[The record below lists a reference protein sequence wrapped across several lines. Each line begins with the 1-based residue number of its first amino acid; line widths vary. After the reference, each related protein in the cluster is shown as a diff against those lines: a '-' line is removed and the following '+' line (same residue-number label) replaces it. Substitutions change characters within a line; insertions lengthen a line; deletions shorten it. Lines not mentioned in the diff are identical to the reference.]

1 MRGDYSMGMESVYR
15 LSVVL
20 GMNDGLTS
28 NLSSVTSSVTDSAKK
43 LNDAFGTVQ
52 KAGAALTGVGAGIIG
67 AGLATVK
74 STFDTQDALG
84 ELSSLGVTDLKA
96 VESAA
101 KSFSD
106 TWAGTTKSDFIT
118 AAYDIKSGIASLT
131 DEGVAQFTEL
141 AALTG
146 KATKSTTEE
155 MGSLFA
161 TGYGIYKSSYE
172 DMSDLEFG
180 EMFSAGISTAVKNY
194 KTAGSEMASSISA
207 LGASNEEGWLYE
219 EGADIE
225 DLEDLRTRAEDAWS
239 ELAERTTEEK
249 LINVSKKVSGVLGV
263 RVDAQHPR
271 GQGTTD
277 IIITST
283 SGEATQE
290 LLKKVENATAY
301 LKGNYDD
308 FLYKSSTIVN
318 VDIKLTLYIA
328 KDASTD
334 GVQQTAEKTI
344 EKFMQLSSREELN
357 CLYMDDIRYAL
368 KSDIETYKRAEIS
381 SPDGDI
387 ELDKGKVIMLGGI
400 EVIVK
405 NVGGA

>member
-1 MRGDYSMGMESVYR
+1 MIDEEILDKVCPIPDEDETMEEIKGKLGEEGFIINNFNKGGIFYIIIRIFVLIYIDIKRLARSIINNLFIKHAEGDWLEIKVADVGKKRKEAIKTRGYVTLYRDDYQNALQITKGHMFKTLPDVNGKELKFY
-15 LSVVL
+15 VL
-20 GMNDGLTS
+20 DT
-28 NLSSVTSSVTDSAKK
+28 
-43 LNDAFGTVQ
+43 TV
-52 KAGAALTGVGAGIIG
+52 IG
-67 AGLATVK
+67 AG
-74 STFDTQDALG
+74 
-84 ELSSLGVTDLKA
+84 E
-96 VESAA
+96 
-101 KSFSD
+101 
-106 TWAGTTKSDFIT
+106 
-118 AAYDIKSGIASLT
+118 KSGKVLVEAESPGT
-131 DEGVAQFTEL
+131 GYNVS
-141 AALTG
+141 TG
-146 KATKSTTEE
+146 KITVS
-155 MGSLFA
+155 MIHLDGVVS
-161 TGYGIYKSSYE
+161 
-172 DMSDLEFG
+172 
-180 EMFSAGISTAVKNY
+180 V
-194 KTAGSEMASSISA
+194 
-207 LGASNEEGWLYE
+207 SNEEGWLYE

-318 VDIKLTLYIA
+318 VDIKQTLYIA

>member
-1 MRGDYSMGMESVYR
+1 MIDEEILDKVCPIPDEDETMEEIKGKLGEEGFIINNFNKGGIFYIIIRIFILIYIDIKRLARSIINNLFIKHAEGDWLEIKVADVGKKRKEAIKTRGYVTLYRDDYQNALQITKGHMFKTLPDVNGKELKFY
-15 LSVVL
+15 VL
-20 GMNDGLTS
+20 DT
-28 NLSSVTSSVTDSAKK
+28 
-43 LNDAFGTVQ
+43 TV
-52 KAGAALTGVGAGIIG
+52 IG
-67 AGLATVK
+67 AG
-74 STFDTQDALG
+74 
-84 ELSSLGVTDLKA
+84 E
-96 VESAA
+96 
-101 KSFSD
+101 
-106 TWAGTTKSDFIT
+106 
-118 AAYDIKSGIASLT
+118 KSGKVLVEAESPGT
-131 DEGVAQFTEL
+131 GYNVS
-141 AALTG
+141 TG
-146 KATKSTTEE
+146 KITVS
-155 MGSLFA
+155 MIHLDGVVS
-161 TGYGIYKSSYE
+161 
-172 DMSDLEFG
+172 
-180 EMFSAGISTAVKNY
+180 V
-194 KTAGSEMASSISA
+194 
-207 LGASNEEGWLYE
+207 SNEEGWLYE

-239 ELAERTTEEK
+239 ELAERTTDEK
-249 LINVSKKVSGVLGV
+249 LINVSKKVSGVLDV

>member
-1 MRGDYSMGMESVYR
+1 MIDEEILDKVCPIPDEDETMEEIKGKLGEEGFIINNFNKGGIFYIIIRIFVLIYIDIKRLARSIINNLFIKHAEGDWLEIKVADVGKKRKEAIKTRGYVTLYRDDYQNALQITKGHMFKTLPDVNGKELKFY
-15 LSVVL
+15 VL
-20 GMNDGLTS
+20 DT
-28 NLSSVTSSVTDSAKK
+28 
-43 LNDAFGTVQ
+43 TV
-52 KAGAALTGVGAGIIG
+52 IG
-67 AGLATVK
+67 AG
-74 STFDTQDALG
+74 
-84 ELSSLGVTDLKA
+84 E
-96 VESAA
+96 
-101 KSFSD
+101 
-106 TWAGTTKSDFIT
+106 
-118 AAYDIKSGIASLT
+118 KSGKVLVEAESPGT
-131 DEGVAQFTEL
+131 GYNVS
-141 AALTG
+141 TG
-146 KATKSTTEE
+146 KITVS
-155 MGSLFA
+155 MIHLDGVVS
-161 TGYGIYKSSYE
+161 
-172 DMSDLEFG
+172 
-180 EMFSAGISTAVKNY
+180 V
-194 KTAGSEMASSISA
+194 
-207 LGASNEEGWLYE
+207 SNEEGWLYE

-225 DLEDLRTRAEDAWS
+225 GLEDLRTRAEDAWS

>member
-1 MRGDYSMGMESVYR
+1 MIDEEILDKVCPIPDEDETMEEIKGKLGEEGFIINNFNKGGIFYIIIRIFVLIYIDIKRLARSIINNLFIKHAEGDWLEIKVADVGKKRKEAIKTRGYVTLYRDDYQNALQITKGHMFKTLPDVNGKELKFY
-15 LSVVL
+15 VL
-20 GMNDGLTS
+20 DT
-28 NLSSVTSSVTDSAKK
+28 
-43 LNDAFGTVQ
+43 TV
-52 KAGAALTGVGAGIIG
+52 IG
-67 AGLATVK
+67 AG
-74 STFDTQDALG
+74 
-84 ELSSLGVTDLKA
+84 E
-96 VESAA
+96 
-101 KSFSD
+101 
-106 TWAGTTKSDFIT
+106 
-118 AAYDIKSGIASLT
+118 KSGKVLVEAESPGT
-131 DEGVAQFTEL
+131 GYNVS
-141 AALTG
+141 TG
-146 KATKSTTEE
+146 KITVS
-155 MGSLFA
+155 MILLDGVVS
-161 TGYGIYKSSYE
+161 
-172 DMSDLEFG
+172 
-180 EMFSAGISTAVKNY
+180 V
-194 KTAGSEMASSISA
+194 
-207 LGASNEEGWLYE
+207 SNEEGWLYE

-239 ELAERTTEEK
+239 ELAERTTGEK
-249 LINVSKKVSGVLGV
+249 LINVSKKVSGVLDV

-328 KDASTD
+328 KDSSTD

>member
-1 MRGDYSMGMESVYR
+1 MTIRDGQSLQRASHRRDLEKASGHCIGTPRVIWKLVHGRTSCTRKMMEI
-15 LSVVL
+15 
-20 GMNDGLTS
+20 M
-28 NLSSVTSSVTDSAKK
+28 TSSKCC
-43 LNDAFGTVQ
+43 
-52 KAGAALTGVGAGIIG
+52 
-67 AGLATVK
+67 
-74 STFDTQDALG
+74 
-84 ELSSLGVTDLKA
+84 
-96 VESAA
+96 
-101 KSFSD
+101 
-106 TWAGTTKSDFIT
+106 
-118 AAYDIKSGIASLT
+118 AY
-131 DEGVAQFTEL
+131 
-141 AALTG
+141 
-146 KATKSTTEE
+146 
-155 MGSLFA
+155 
-161 TGYGIYKSSYE
+161 
-172 DMSDLEFG
+172 
-180 EMFSAGISTAVKNY
+180 
-194 KTAGSEMASSISA
+194 
-207 LGASNEEGWLYE
+207 
-219 EGADIE
+219 
-225 DLEDLRTRAEDAWS
+225 
-239 ELAERTTEEK
+239 
-249 LINVSKKVSGVLGV
+249 VSKKVSGVLGV

>member
-1 MRGDYSMGMESVYR
+1 MIDEEILDKVCPIPDEDETMEEIKGKLGEEGFIINNFNKGGIFYIIIRIFVLIYIDIKRLARSIINNLFIKHAEGDWLEIKVADVGKKRKEAIKTRGYVTLYRDDYQNALQITKGHMFKTLPDVNGKELKFY
-15 LSVVL
+15 VL
-20 GMNDGLTS
+20 DT
-28 NLSSVTSSVTDSAKK
+28 
-43 LNDAFGTVQ
+43 TV
-52 KAGAALTGVGAGIIG
+52 IG
-67 AGLATVK
+67 AG
-74 STFDTQDALG
+74 
-84 ELSSLGVTDLKA
+84 E
-96 VESAA
+96 
-101 KSFSD
+101 
-106 TWAGTTKSDFIT
+106 
-118 AAYDIKSGIASLT
+118 KSGKVLVEAESPGT
-131 DEGVAQFTEL
+131 GYNVS
-141 AALTG
+141 TG
-146 KATKSTTEE
+146 KITVS
-155 MGSLFA
+155 MIHLDGVVS
-161 TGYGIYKSSYE
+161 
-172 DMSDLEFG
+172 
-180 EMFSAGISTAVKNY
+180 V
-194 KTAGSEMASSISA
+194 
-207 LGASNEEGWLYE
+207 SNEEGWLYE

-249 LINVSKKVSGVLGV
+249 LINVSKKVSGVLDV

-387 ELDKGKVIMLGGI
+387 ELDKEKVIMLGGI

>member
-1 MRGDYSMGMESVYR
+1 MIDEEILDKVCPIPDEDETMEEIK
-15 LSVVL
+15 
-20 GMNDGLTS
+20 G
-28 NLSSVTSSVTDSAKK
+28 K
-43 LNDAFGTVQ
+43 
-52 KAGAALTGVGAGIIG
+52 
-67 AGLATVK
+67 
-74 STFDTQDALG
+74 LG
-84 ELSSLGVTDLKA
+84 EEG
-96 VESAA
+96 
-101 KSFSD
+101 
-106 TWAGTTKSDFIT
+106 FIINNFNKGGIF
-118 AAYDIKSGIASLT
+118 YIIIRIFVLIYIDIKRLARSIINNLFIKHAEGDWLEIKVADVGKKRKEAIKTRGYVTLYRDDYQNALQITKGHMFKTLPDVNGKELKFYVLDTTVIGEGEKSGKVLVEAESPGT
-131 DEGVAQFTEL
+131 GYNVS
-141 AALTG
+141 TG
-146 KATKSTTEE
+146 KITVS
-155 MGSLFA
+155 MIHLDGVVS
-161 TGYGIYKSSYE
+161 
-172 DMSDLEFG
+172 
-180 EMFSAGISTAVKNY
+180 V
-194 KTAGSEMASSISA
+194 
-207 LGASNEEGWLYE
+207 SNEEGWLYE

-249 LINVSKKVSGVLGV
+249 MINVSKKVSGVLDV

-357 CLYMDDIRYAL
+357 CLYMDDIRYAM

>member
-1 MRGDYSMGMESVYR
+1 MIDEEILDKVCPIPDEDETMEEIKGKLGEEGFIINNFNKGGIFYIIIRIFVLIYIDIKRLARSIINNLFIKHAEGDWLEIKVADVGKKRKEAIKTRGYVTLYRDDYQNALQITKGHMFKTLPDVNGKELKFY
-15 LSVVL
+15 VL
-20 GMNDGLTS
+20 DT
-28 NLSSVTSSVTDSAKK
+28 
-43 LNDAFGTVQ
+43 TV
-52 KAGAALTGVGAGIIG
+52 IG
-67 AGLATVK
+67 AG
-74 STFDTQDALG
+74 
-84 ELSSLGVTDLKA
+84 E
-96 VESAA
+96 
-101 KSFSD
+101 
-106 TWAGTTKSDFIT
+106 
-118 AAYDIKSGIASLT
+118 KSGKVLVEAESPGT
-131 DEGVAQFTEL
+131 GYNVS
-141 AALTG
+141 TG
-146 KATKSTTEE
+146 KITVS
-155 MGSLFA
+155 MIHLDGVVS
-161 TGYGIYKSSYE
+161 
-172 DMSDLEFG
+172 
-180 EMFSAGISTAVKNY
+180 V
-194 KTAGSEMASSISA
+194 
-207 LGASNEEGWLYE
+207 SNEEGWLYE

-239 ELAERTTEEK
+239 ELAERTIEEK

>member
-1 MRGDYSMGMESVYR
+1 MIDEEILDKVCPIPDEDETMEEIKGKLGEEGFIINNFNKGGIFYIIIRIFVLIYIDIKRLARSIINNLFIKHAEGDWLEIKVADVGKKRKEAIKTRGYVTLYRDDYQNALQITKGHMFKTLPDVNGKELKFY
-15 LSVVL
+15 VL
-20 GMNDGLTS
+20 DT
-28 NLSSVTSSVTDSAKK
+28 
-43 LNDAFGTVQ
+43 TV
-52 KAGAALTGVGAGIIG
+52 IG
-67 AGLATVK
+67 AG
-74 STFDTQDALG
+74 
-84 ELSSLGVTDLKA
+84 E
-96 VESAA
+96 
-101 KSFSD
+101 
-106 TWAGTTKSDFIT
+106 
-118 AAYDIKSGIASLT
+118 KSGKVLVEAESPGT
-131 DEGVAQFTEL
+131 GYNVS
-141 AALTG
+141 TG
-146 KATKSTTEE
+146 KITVS
-155 MGSLFA
+155 MIHLDGVVS
-161 TGYGIYKSSYE
+161 
-172 DMSDLEFG
+172 
-180 EMFSAGISTAVKNY
+180 V
-194 KTAGSEMASSISA
+194 
-207 LGASNEEGWLYE
+207 SNEEGWLYE

-225 DLEDLRTRAEDAWS
+225 DLEDLRTRSEDAWS

-249 LINVSKKVSGVLGV
+249 LINVSKKVSGVLDV

>member
-1 MRGDYSMGMESVYR
+1 MIDEEILDKVCPIPDEDETMEEIKGKLGEEGFIINNFNKGGIFYIIIRIFVLIYIDIKRLARSIINNLFIKHAEGDWLEIKVADVGKKRKEAIKTRGYVTLYRDDYQNALQITKGHMFKTLPDVNGKELKFY
-15 LSVVL
+15 VL
-20 GMNDGLTS
+20 DT
-28 NLSSVTSSVTDSAKK
+28 
-43 LNDAFGTVQ
+43 TV
-52 KAGAALTGVGAGIIG
+52 IG
-67 AGLATVK
+67 AG
-74 STFDTQDALG
+74 
-84 ELSSLGVTDLKA
+84 E
-96 VESAA
+96 
-101 KSFSD
+101 
-106 TWAGTTKSDFIT
+106 
-118 AAYDIKSGIASLT
+118 KSGKVLVEAESPGT
-131 DEGVAQFTEL
+131 GYNVS
-141 AALTG
+141 TG
-146 KATKSTTEE
+146 KITVS
-155 MGSLFA
+155 MIHLDGVVS
-161 TGYGIYKSSYE
+161 
-172 DMSDLEFG
+172 
-180 EMFSAGISTAVKNY
+180 V
-194 KTAGSEMASSISA
+194 
-207 LGASNEEGWLYE
+207 SNEEGWLYE

-225 DLEDLRTRAEDAWS
+225 DLEDLRTRAEDSWS

-249 LINVSKKVSGVLGV
+249 LINVSKKVSGVLDV

>member
-1 MRGDYSMGMESVYR
+1 MIDEEILDKVCPIPDEDETMEEIKGKLGEEGFIINNFNKGGIFYIIIRIFVLIYIDIKRLARSIINNLFIKHAEGDWLEIKVADVGKKRKEEIKTRGYVTLYRDDYQNALQITKGHMFKTLPDVNGKELKFY
-15 LSVVL
+15 VL
-20 GMNDGLTS
+20 DT
-28 NLSSVTSSVTDSAKK
+28 
-43 LNDAFGTVQ
+43 TV
-52 KAGAALTGVGAGIIG
+52 IG
-67 AGLATVK
+67 AG
-74 STFDTQDALG
+74 
-84 ELSSLGVTDLKA
+84 E
-96 VESAA
+96 
-101 KSFSD
+101 
-106 TWAGTTKSDFIT
+106 
-118 AAYDIKSGIASLT
+118 KSGKVLVEAESPGT
-131 DEGVAQFTEL
+131 GYNVS
-141 AALTG
+141 TG
-146 KATKSTTEE
+146 KITVS
-155 MGSLFA
+155 MIHLDGVVS
-161 TGYGIYKSSYE
+161 
-172 DMSDLEFG
+172 
-180 EMFSAGISTAVKNY
+180 V
-194 KTAGSEMASSISA
+194 
-207 LGASNEEGWLYE
+207 SNEEGWLYE

-225 DLEDLRTRAEDAWS
+225 DLEDLRTRAEDGWS

-249 LINVSKKVSGVLGV
+249 LINVSKKVSGVLDV

-290 LLKKVENATAY
+290 LLKKVENATTY

>member
-1 MRGDYSMGMESVYR
+1 MIDEEILDKVCPIPDEDETMEEIKGKLGEEGFIINNFNKGGIFYIIIRIFVLIYIDIKRLARSIINNLFIKHAEGDWLEIKVADVGKKRKEAIKTRGYVTLYRDDYQNALQITKGHMFKTLPDVNGKELKFY
-15 LSVVL
+15 VL
-20 GMNDGLTS
+20 DT
-28 NLSSVTSSVTDSAKK
+28 
-43 LNDAFGTVQ
+43 TV
-52 KAGAALTGVGAGIIG
+52 IG
-67 AGLATVK
+67 AG
-74 STFDTQDALG
+74 
-84 ELSSLGVTDLKA
+84 E
-96 VESAA
+96 
-101 KSFSD
+101 
-106 TWAGTTKSDFIT
+106 
-118 AAYDIKSGIASLT
+118 KSGKVLVEAESPGT
-131 DEGVAQFTEL
+131 GYNVS
-141 AALTG
+141 TG
-146 KATKSTTEE
+146 KITVS
-155 MGSLFA
+155 MIHLDGVVS
-161 TGYGIYKSSYE
+161 
-172 DMSDLEFG
+172 
-180 EMFSAGISTAVKNY
+180 V
-194 KTAGSEMASSISA
+194 
-207 LGASNEEGWLYE
+207 SNEEGWLYE

-249 LINVSKKVSGVLGV
+249 LINVSKKVSGVLDV

-357 CLYMDDIRYAL
+357 CLYMDDIRYAM

-387 ELDKGKVIMLGGI
+387 ELDKRKVIMLGGI

>member
-1 MRGDYSMGMESVYR
+1 MIDEEILDKVCPIPDEDETMEEIKGKLGEEGFIINNFNKGGIFYIIIRIFVLIYIDIKRLARSIINNLFIKHAEGDWLEIKVADVGKKRKEAIKTRGYVTLYRDDYQNALQITKGHMFKTLPDVNGKELKFY
-15 LSVVL
+15 VL
-20 GMNDGLTS
+20 DT
-28 NLSSVTSSVTDSAKK
+28 
-43 LNDAFGTVQ
+43 TV
-52 KAGAALTGVGAGIIG
+52 IG
-67 AGLATVK
+67 AG
-74 STFDTQDALG
+74 
-84 ELSSLGVTDLKA
+84 E
-96 VESAA
+96 
-101 KSFSD
+101 
-106 TWAGTTKSDFIT
+106 
-118 AAYDIKSGIASLT
+118 KSGKVLVEAESPGT
-131 DEGVAQFTEL
+131 GYNVS
-141 AALTG
+141 TG
-146 KATKSTTEE
+146 KITVS
-155 MGSLFA
+155 MIHLDGVVS
-161 TGYGIYKSSYE
+161 
-172 DMSDLEFG
+172 
-180 EMFSAGISTAVKNY
+180 V
-194 KTAGSEMASSISA
+194 
-207 LGASNEEGWLYE
+207 SNEEGWLYE

-249 LINVSKKVSGVLGV
+249 LINVSKKVSGVLDV

-271 GQGTTD
+271 GQGTTN

-344 EKFMQLSSREELN
+344 EKFMQLSSREEMN

>member
-1 MRGDYSMGMESVYR
+1 MIDEEILDKVCPIPDEDETMEEIKGKLGEEGFIINNFNKGGIFYIIIRIFVLIYIDIKRLARSIINNLFIKHAEGDWLEIKVADVGKKRKEAIKTRGYVTLYRDDYQNALQITKGHMFKTLPDVNGKELKFY
-15 LSVVL
+15 VL
-20 GMNDGLTS
+20 DT
-28 NLSSVTSSVTDSAKK
+28 
-43 LNDAFGTVQ
+43 TV
-52 KAGAALTGVGAGIIG
+52 IG
-67 AGLATVK
+67 AG
-74 STFDTQDALG
+74 
-84 ELSSLGVTDLKA
+84 E
-96 VESAA
+96 
-101 KSFSD
+101 
-106 TWAGTTKSDFIT
+106 
-118 AAYDIKSGIASLT
+118 KSGKVLVEAESPGT
-131 DEGVAQFTEL
+131 GYNVS
-141 AALTG
+141 TG
-146 KATKSTTEE
+146 KITVS
-155 MGSLFA
+155 MIHLDGVVS
-161 TGYGIYKSSYE
+161 
-172 DMSDLEFG
+172 
-180 EMFSAGISTAVKNY
+180 V
-194 KTAGSEMASSISA
+194 
-207 LGASNEEGWLYE
+207 SNEEGWLYE

-249 LINVSKKVSGVLGV
+249 LINVSKKVSGVLDV

-301 LKGNYDD
+301 LKGNYDA

>member
-1 MRGDYSMGMESVYR
+1 MIDEEILDKVCPIPDEDETMEEIKGKLGEEGFIINNFNKGGIFYIIIRIFVLIYIDIKRLARSIINNLFIKHAEGDWLEIKVADVGKKRKEAIKTRGYVTLYRDDYQNALQITKGHMFKTLPDVNGKELKFY
-15 LSVVL
+15 VL
-20 GMNDGLTS
+20 DT
-28 NLSSVTSSVTDSAKK
+28 
-43 LNDAFGTVQ
+43 TV
-52 KAGAALTGVGAGIIG
+52 IG
-67 AGLATVK
+67 AG
-74 STFDTQDALG
+74 
-84 ELSSLGVTDLKA
+84 E
-96 VESAA
+96 
-101 KSFSD
+101 
-106 TWAGTTKSDFIT
+106 
-118 AAYDIKSGIASLT
+118 KSGKVLVEAESPGT
-131 DEGVAQFTEL
+131 GYNVS
-141 AALTG
+141 TG
-146 KATKSTTEE
+146 KITVS
-155 MGSLFA
+155 MIHLDGVVS
-161 TGYGIYKSSYE
+161 
-172 DMSDLEFG
+172 
-180 EMFSAGISTAVKNY
+180 V
-194 KTAGSEMASSISA
+194 
-207 LGASNEEGWLYE
+207 SNEEGWLYE

-283 SGEATQE
+283 SGETTQE

>member
-1 MRGDYSMGMESVYR
+1 MIDEEILDKVCPIPDEDETMEEIKGKLGEEGFIINNFNKGGIFYIIIRIFVLIYIDIKRLARSIINNLFIKHAEGDWLEIKVADVGKKRKEAIKTRGYVTLYRDDYQNALQITKGHMFKTLPDVNGKELKFY
-15 LSVVL
+15 VL
-20 GMNDGLTS
+20 DT
-28 NLSSVTSSVTDSAKK
+28 
-43 LNDAFGTVQ
+43 TV
-52 KAGAALTGVGAGIIG
+52 IG
-67 AGLATVK
+67 AG
-74 STFDTQDALG
+74 
-84 ELSSLGVTDLKA
+84 E
-96 VESAA
+96 
-101 KSFSD
+101 
-106 TWAGTTKSDFIT
+106 
-118 AAYDIKSGIASLT
+118 KSGKVLVEAESPGT
-131 DEGVAQFTEL
+131 GYNVS
-141 AALTG
+141 TG
-146 KATKSTTEE
+146 KITVS
-155 MGSLFA
+155 MIHLDGVVS
-161 TGYGIYKSSYE
+161 
-172 DMSDLEFG
+172 
-180 EMFSAGISTAVKNY
+180 V
-194 KTAGSEMASSISA
+194 
-207 LGASNEEGWLYE
+207 SNEEGWLYE

-249 LINVSKKVSGVLGV
+249 LINVSKKVSGVLDV

-271 GQGTTD
+271 GQGTTN

-368 KSDIETYKRAEIS
+368 KSDIEIYKRAEIS

>member
-1 MRGDYSMGMESVYR
+1 MIDEEILDKVCPIPDEDETMEEIKGKLGEEGFIINNFNKGGIFYIIIRIFVLIYIDIKRLARSIINNLFIKHAEGDWLEIKVADVGKKRKEAIKTRGYVTLYRDDYQNALQITKGHMFKTLPDVNGKELKFY
-15 LSVVL
+15 VL
-20 GMNDGLTS
+20 DT
-28 NLSSVTSSVTDSAKK
+28 
-43 LNDAFGTVQ
+43 TV
-52 KAGAALTGVGAGIIG
+52 IG
-67 AGLATVK
+67 AG
-74 STFDTQDALG
+74 
-84 ELSSLGVTDLKA
+84 E
-96 VESAA
+96 
-101 KSFSD
+101 
-106 TWAGTTKSDFIT
+106 
-118 AAYDIKSGIASLT
+118 KSGKVLVEAESPGT
-131 DEGVAQFTEL
+131 GYNVS
-141 AALTG
+141 TG
-146 KATKSTTEE
+146 KITVS
-155 MGSLFA
+155 MIHLDGVVS
-161 TGYGIYKSSYE
+161 
-172 DMSDLEFG
+172 
-180 EMFSAGISTAVKNY
+180 V
-194 KTAGSEMASSISA
+194 
-207 LGASNEEGWLYE
+207 SNEEGWLYE

-249 LINVSKKVSGVLGV
+249 LINVSKKVSGVLDV

-387 ELDKGKVIMLGGI
+387 ELNKGKVIMLGGI

>member
-1 MRGDYSMGMESVYR
+1 MIDEEILDKVCPIPDEDETMEEIKGKLGEEGFIINNFNKGGIFYIIIRIFVLIYIDIKRLARSIINNLFIKHAEGDWLEIKVADVGKKRKEAIKTRGYVTLYRDDYQNALQITKGHMFKTLPDVNGKELKFY
-15 LSVVL
+15 VL
-20 GMNDGLTS
+20 DT
-28 NLSSVTSSVTDSAKK
+28 
-43 LNDAFGTVQ
+43 TV
-52 KAGAALTGVGAGIIG
+52 IG
-67 AGLATVK
+67 AG
-74 STFDTQDALG
+74 
-84 ELSSLGVTDLKA
+84 E
-96 VESAA
+96 
-101 KSFSD
+101 
-106 TWAGTTKSDFIT
+106 
-118 AAYDIKSGIASLT
+118 KSGKVLVEAESPGT
-131 DEGVAQFTEL
+131 GYNVS
-141 AALTG
+141 TG
-146 KATKSTTEE
+146 KITVS
-155 MGSLFA
+155 MIHLDGVVS
-161 TGYGIYKSSYE
+161 
-172 DMSDLEFG
+172 
-180 EMFSAGISTAVKNY
+180 V
-194 KTAGSEMASSISA
+194 
-207 LGASNEEGWLYE
+207 SNEEGWLYE

-249 LINVSKKVSGVLGV
+249 LINVSKKVSGVLDV

-318 VDIKLTLYIA
+318 VDIKLTLYNA

>member
-1 MRGDYSMGMESVYR
+1 MIDEEILDKVCPIPDEDETMEEIKGKLGEEGFIINNFNKGGIFYIIIRIFVLIYIDIKRLARSIINNLFIKHAEGDWLEIKVADVGKKRKETIKTRGYVTLYRDDYQNALQITKGHMFKTLPDVNGKELKFY
-15 LSVVL
+15 VL
-20 GMNDGLTS
+20 DT
-28 NLSSVTSSVTDSAKK
+28 
-43 LNDAFGTVQ
+43 TV
-52 KAGAALTGVGAGIIG
+52 IG
-67 AGLATVK
+67 AG
-74 STFDTQDALG
+74 
-84 ELSSLGVTDLKA
+84 E
-96 VESAA
+96 
-101 KSFSD
+101 
-106 TWAGTTKSDFIT
+106 
-118 AAYDIKSGIASLT
+118 KSGKVLVEAESPGT
-131 DEGVAQFTEL
+131 GYNVS
-141 AALTG
+141 TG
-146 KATKSTTEE
+146 KITVS
-155 MGSLFA
+155 MIHLDGVVS
-161 TGYGIYKSSYE
+161 
-172 DMSDLEFG
+172 
-180 EMFSAGISTAVKNY
+180 V
-194 KTAGSEMASSISA
+194 
-207 LGASNEEGWLYE
+207 SNEEGWLYE

-249 LINVSKKVSGVLGV
+249 LINVSKKVSGVLDV

-357 CLYMDDIRYAL
+357 CLYMDDIRYAM

>member
-1 MRGDYSMGMESVYR
+1 MIDEEILDKVCPIPDEDETMEEIKGKLGEEGFIINNFNKGGIFYIIIRIFVLIYIDIKRLARSIINNLFIKHAEGDWLEIKVADVGKKRKEAIKTRGYVTLYRDDYQNALQITKGHMFKTLPDVNGKELKFY
-15 LSVVL
+15 VL
-20 GMNDGLTS
+20 DT
-28 NLSSVTSSVTDSAKK
+28 
-43 LNDAFGTVQ
+43 TV
-52 KAGAALTGVGAGIIG
+52 IG
-67 AGLATVK
+67 AG
-74 STFDTQDALG
+74 
-84 ELSSLGVTDLKA
+84 E
-96 VESAA
+96 
-101 KSFSD
+101 
-106 TWAGTTKSDFIT
+106 
-118 AAYDIKSGIASLT
+118 KSGKVLVEAESPGT
-131 DEGVAQFTEL
+131 GYNVS
-141 AALTG
+141 TG
-146 KATKSTTEE
+146 KITVS
-155 MGSLFA
+155 MIHLDGVVS
-161 TGYGIYKSSYE
+161 
-172 DMSDLEFG
+172 
-180 EMFSAGISTAVKNY
+180 V
-194 KTAGSEMASSISA
+194 
-207 LGASNEEGWLYE
+207 SNEEGWLYE

-225 DLEDLRTRAEDAWS
+225 DLEDLRTRAEDAWA
-239 ELAERTTEEK
+239 ELAERTTDEK
-249 LINVSKKVSGVLGV
+249 LINVSKKVSGVLDV

-290 LLKKVENATAY
+290 LLKKVENVTAY

>member
-1 MRGDYSMGMESVYR
+1 MIDEEILDKVCPIPDEDETMEEIKGKLGEEGFIINNFNKGGIFYIIIRIFVLIYIDIKRLARSIINNLFIKHAEGDWLEIKVADVGKKRKEAIKTRGYVTLYRDDYQNALQITKGHMFKTLPDVNGKELKFY
-15 LSVVL
+15 VL
-20 GMNDGLTS
+20 DT
-28 NLSSVTSSVTDSAKK
+28 
-43 LNDAFGTVQ
+43 TV
-52 KAGAALTGVGAGIIG
+52 IG
-67 AGLATVK
+67 AG
-74 STFDTQDALG
+74 
-84 ELSSLGVTDLKA
+84 E
-96 VESAA
+96 
-101 KSFSD
+101 
-106 TWAGTTKSDFIT
+106 
-118 AAYDIKSGIASLT
+118 KSGKVLVEAESPGT
-131 DEGVAQFTEL
+131 GYNVS
-141 AALTG
+141 TG
-146 KATKSTTEE
+146 KITVS
-155 MGSLFA
+155 MIHLDGVVS
-161 TGYGIYKSSYE
+161 
-172 DMSDLEFG
+172 
-180 EMFSAGISTAVKNY
+180 V
-194 KTAGSEMASSISA
+194 
-207 LGASNEEGWLYE
+207 SNEEGWLYE

-249 LINVSKKVSGVLGV
+249 LINVSKKVSGVLDV

-290 LLKKVENATAY
+290 LLKKVENATVY

-344 EKFMQLSSREELN
+344 EKFMRLSSREELN

>member
-1 MRGDYSMGMESVYR
+1 MIDEEILDKVCPIPDEDETMEEIKGKLGEEGFIINNFNKGGIFYIIIRIFVLIYIDIKRLARSIINNLFIKHAEGDWLEIKVADVGKKRKEAIKTRGYVTLYRDDYQNALQITKGHMFKTLPDVNGKELKFY
-15 LSVVL
+15 VL
-20 GMNDGLTS
+20 DT
-28 NLSSVTSSVTDSAKK
+28 
-43 LNDAFGTVQ
+43 TV
-52 KAGAALTGVGAGIIG
+52 IG
-67 AGLATVK
+67 AG
-74 STFDTQDALG
+74 
-84 ELSSLGVTDLKA
+84 E
-96 VESAA
+96 
-101 KSFSD
+101 
-106 TWAGTTKSDFIT
+106 
-118 AAYDIKSGIASLT
+118 KSGKVLVEAESPGT
-131 DEGVAQFTEL
+131 GYNVS
-141 AALTG
+141 TG
-146 KATKSTTEE
+146 KITVS
-155 MGSLFA
+155 MIHLDGVVS
-161 TGYGIYKSSYE
+161 
-172 DMSDLEFG
+172 
-180 EMFSAGISTAVKNY
+180 V
-194 KTAGSEMASSISA
+194 
-207 LGASNEEGWLYE
+207 SNEEGWLYK

-249 LINVSKKVSGVLGV
+249 MINVSKKVSGVLDV

-357 CLYMDDIRYAL
+357 CLYMDDIRYAM

>member
-1 MRGDYSMGMESVYR
+1 MIDEEILDKVCPIPDEDETMEEIKGKLGEEGFIINNFNKGGIFYIIIRIFVLIYIDIKRLARSIINNLFIKHAEGDWLEIKVADVGKKRKEEIKTRGYVTLYRDDYQNALQITKGHMFKTLPDVNGKELKFY
-15 LSVVL
+15 VL
-20 GMNDGLTS
+20 DT
-28 NLSSVTSSVTDSAKK
+28 
-43 LNDAFGTVQ
+43 TV
-52 KAGAALTGVGAGIIG
+52 IG
-67 AGLATVK
+67 AG
-74 STFDTQDALG
+74 
-84 ELSSLGVTDLKA
+84 E
-96 VESAA
+96 
-101 KSFSD
+101 
-106 TWAGTTKSDFIT
+106 
-118 AAYDIKSGIASLT
+118 KSGKVLVEAESPGT
-131 DEGVAQFTEL
+131 GYNVS
-141 AALTG
+141 TG
-146 KATKSTTEE
+146 KITVS
-155 MGSLFA
+155 MIHLDGVVS
-161 TGYGIYKSSYE
+161 
-172 DMSDLEFG
+172 
-180 EMFSAGISTAVKNY
+180 V
-194 KTAGSEMASSISA
+194 
-207 LGASNEEGWLYE
+207 SNEEGWLYE

-249 LINVSKKVSGVLGV
+249 LINVSKKVSGVLDV

-357 CLYMDDIRYAL
+357 CLYMDDIRYAM

>member
-1 MRGDYSMGMESVYR
+1 MSMTELLTMIGIENATKAVTALLIFISACAF
-15 LSVVL
+15 
-20 GMNDGLTS
+20 LTS
-28 NLSSVTSSVTDSAKK
+28 LVTEGLKCIKKIDSLPTK
-43 LNDAFGTVQ
+43 LVCYIVAIV
-52 KAGAALTGVGAGIIG
+52 LT
-67 AGLATVK
+67 T
-74 STFDTQDALG
+74 
-84 ELSSLGVTDLKA
+84 
-96 VESAA
+96 
-101 KSFSD
+101 
-106 TWAGTTKSDFIT
+106 
-118 AAYDIKSGIASLT
+118 
-131 DEGVAQFTEL
+131 
-141 AALTG
+141 
-146 KATKSTTEE
+146 
-155 MGSLFA
+155 
-161 TGYGIYKSSYE
+161 
-172 DMSDLEFG
+172 
-180 EMFSAGISTAVKNY
+180 
-194 KTAGSEMASSISA
+194 
-207 LGASNEEGWLYE
+207 
-219 EGADIE
+219 
-225 DLEDLRTRAEDAWS
+225 
-239 ELAERTTEEK
+239 
-249 LINVSKKVSGVLGV
+249 
-263 RVDAQHPR
+263 P
-271 GQGTTD
+271 
-277 IIITST
+277 
-283 SGEATQE
+283 GEATQE

>member
-1 MRGDYSMGMESVYR
+1 MIDEEILDKVCPIPDEDETMEEIKGKLGEEGFIINNFNKGGIFYIIIRIFVLIYIDIKRLARSIINNLFIKHAEGDWLEIKVADVGKKRKEAIKTRGYVTLYRDDYQNALQITKGHMFKTLPDVNGKELKFY
-15 LSVVL
+15 VL
-20 GMNDGLTS
+20 DT
-28 NLSSVTSSVTDSAKK
+28 
-43 LNDAFGTVQ
+43 TV
-52 KAGAALTGVGAGIIG
+52 IG
-67 AGLATVK
+67 AG
-74 STFDTQDALG
+74 
-84 ELSSLGVTDLKA
+84 E
-96 VESAA
+96 
-101 KSFSD
+101 
-106 TWAGTTKSDFIT
+106 
-118 AAYDIKSGIASLT
+118 KSGKVLVEAESPGT
-131 DEGVAQFTEL
+131 GYNVS
-141 AALTG
+141 TG
-146 KATKSTTEE
+146 KITVS
-155 MGSLFA
+155 MIHLDGVVS
-161 TGYGIYKSSYE
+161 
-172 DMSDLEFG
+172 
-180 EMFSAGISTAVKNY
+180 V
-194 KTAGSEMASSISA
+194 
-207 LGASNEEGWLYE
+207 SNEEGWLYE

-239 ELAERTTEEK
+239 ELAERTIEEK
-249 LINVSKKVSGVLGV
+249 LINVSKKVSGVLDV

>member
-1 MRGDYSMGMESVYR
+1 MIDEEILDKVCPIPDEDETMEEIKGKLGEEGFIINNFNKGGIFYIIIRIFVLIYIDIKRLARSIINNLFIKHAEGDWLEIKVADVGKKRKEAIKTRGYVTLYRDDYQNALQITKGHMFKTLPDVNGKELKFY
-15 LSVVL
+15 VL
-20 GMNDGLTS
+20 DT
-28 NLSSVTSSVTDSAKK
+28 
-43 LNDAFGTVQ
+43 TV
-52 KAGAALTGVGAGIIG
+52 IG
-67 AGLATVK
+67 AG
-74 STFDTQDALG
+74 
-84 ELSSLGVTDLKA
+84 E
-96 VESAA
+96 
-101 KSFSD
+101 
-106 TWAGTTKSDFIT
+106 
-118 AAYDIKSGIASLT
+118 KSGKVLVEAESPGT
-131 DEGVAQFTEL
+131 GYNVS
-141 AALTG
+141 TG
-146 KATKSTTEE
+146 KITVS
-155 MGSLFA
+155 MIHLDGVVS
-161 TGYGIYKSSYE
+161 
-172 DMSDLEFG
+172 
-180 EMFSAGISTAVKNY
+180 V
-194 KTAGSEMASSISA
+194 
-207 LGASNEEGWLYE
+207 SNEEGWLYE

-249 LINVSKKVSGVLGV
+249 LINVSKKVSGVLDV

-277 IIITST
+277 IILTST

>member
-1 MRGDYSMGMESVYR
+1 MIDEEILDKVCPIPDEDETMEEIKGKLGEEGFIINNFNKGGIFYIIIRIFVLIYIDIKRLARSIINNLFIKHAEGDWLEIKVADVGKKRKEAIKTRGYVTLYRDDYQNALQITKGHMFKTLPDVNGKELKFY
-15 LSVVL
+15 VL
-20 GMNDGLTS
+20 DT
-28 NLSSVTSSVTDSAKK
+28 
-43 LNDAFGTVQ
+43 TV
-52 KAGAALTGVGAGIIG
+52 IG
-67 AGLATVK
+67 AG
-74 STFDTQDALG
+74 
-84 ELSSLGVTDLKA
+84 E
-96 VESAA
+96 
-101 KSFSD
+101 
-106 TWAGTTKSDFIT
+106 
-118 AAYDIKSGIASLT
+118 KSGKVLVEAESPGT
-131 DEGVAQFTEL
+131 GYNVS
-141 AALTG
+141 TG
-146 KATKSTTEE
+146 KITVS
-155 MGSLFA
+155 MIHLDGVVS
-161 TGYGIYKSSYE
+161 
-172 DMSDLEFG
+172 
-180 EMFSAGISTAVKNY
+180 V
-194 KTAGSEMASSISA
+194 
-207 LGASNEEGWLYE
+207 SNEEGWLYE

-249 LINVSKKVSGVLGV
+249 MINVSKKVSGVLDV

-271 GQGTTD
+271 GQGTMD
-277 IIITST
+277 IIVTST

-357 CLYMDDIRYAL
+357 CLYMDDIRYAM

>member
-1 MRGDYSMGMESVYR
+1 MIDEEILDKVCPIPDEDETMEEIKGKLGEEGFIINNFNKGGIFYIIIRIFVLIYIDIKRLARSIINNLFIKHAEGEWLEIKVADVGKKRKEAIKTRGYVTLYRDDYQNALQITKGHMFKTLPDVNGKELKFY
-15 LSVVL
+15 VL
-20 GMNDGLTS
+20 DT
-28 NLSSVTSSVTDSAKK
+28 
-43 LNDAFGTVQ
+43 TV
-52 KAGAALTGVGAGIIG
+52 IG
-67 AGLATVK
+67 AG
-74 STFDTQDALG
+74 
-84 ELSSLGVTDLKA
+84 E
-96 VESAA
+96 
-101 KSFSD
+101 
-106 TWAGTTKSDFIT
+106 
-118 AAYDIKSGIASLT
+118 KSGKVLVEAESPGT
-131 DEGVAQFTEL
+131 GYNVS
-141 AALTG
+141 TG
-146 KATKSTTEE
+146 KITVS
-155 MGSLFA
+155 MIHLDGVVS
-161 TGYGIYKSSYE
+161 
-172 DMSDLEFG
+172 
-180 EMFSAGISTAVKNY
+180 V
-194 KTAGSEMASSISA
+194 
-207 LGASNEEGWLYE
+207 SNEEGWLYE

-249 LINVSKKVSGVLGV
+249 LINVSKKVSGVLDV

-271 GQGTTD
+271 GQGTTN

>member
-1 MRGDYSMGMESVYR
+1 MIDEEILDKVCPIPDEDETMEEIKGKLGEEGFIINNFNKGGIFYIIIRIFVLIYIDIKRLARSIINNLFIKHAEGDWLEIKVADVGKKRKEAIKTRGYVTLYRDDYQNALQITKGHMFKTLPDVNGKELKFY
-15 LSVVL
+15 VL
-20 GMNDGLTS
+20 DT
-28 NLSSVTSSVTDSAKK
+28 
-43 LNDAFGTVQ
+43 TV
-52 KAGAALTGVGAGIIG
+52 IG
-67 AGLATVK
+67 AG
-74 STFDTQDALG
+74 
-84 ELSSLGVTDLKA
+84 E
-96 VESAA
+96 
-101 KSFSD
+101 
-106 TWAGTTKSDFIT
+106 
-118 AAYDIKSGIASLT
+118 KSGKVLVEAESPGT
-131 DEGVAQFTEL
+131 GYNVS
-141 AALTG
+141 TG
-146 KATKSTTEE
+146 KITVS
-155 MGSLFA
+155 MIHLDGVVS
-161 TGYGIYKSSYE
+161 
-172 DMSDLEFG
+172 
-180 EMFSAGISTAVKNY
+180 V
-194 KTAGSEMASSISA
+194 
-207 LGASNEEGWLYE
+207 SNEEGWLYE

-225 DLEDLRTRAEDAWS
+225 DLEDLRTRAEDSWS

>member
-1 MRGDYSMGMESVYR
+1 MIDEEILDKVCPIPDEDETMEEIKGKLGEEGFIINNFNKGGIFYIIIRIFVLIYIDIKRLARSIINNLFIKHAEGDWLEIKVADVGKKRKEAIKTRGYVTLYRDDYQNALQITKGHMFKTLPDVNGKELKFY
-15 LSVVL
+15 VL
-20 GMNDGLTS
+20 DT
-28 NLSSVTSSVTDSAKK
+28 
-43 LNDAFGTVQ
+43 TV
-52 KAGAALTGVGAGIIG
+52 IG
-67 AGLATVK
+67 AG
-74 STFDTQDALG
+74 
-84 ELSSLGVTDLKA
+84 E
-96 VESAA
+96 
-101 KSFSD
+101 
-106 TWAGTTKSDFIT
+106 
-118 AAYDIKSGIASLT
+118 KSGKVLVEAESPGT
-131 DEGVAQFTEL
+131 GYNVS
-141 AALTG
+141 TG
-146 KATKSTTEE
+146 KITVS
-155 MGSLFA
+155 MIHLDGVVS
-161 TGYGIYKSSYE
+161 
-172 DMSDLEFG
+172 
-180 EMFSAGISTAVKNY
+180 V
-194 KTAGSEMASSISA
+194 
-207 LGASNEEGWLYE
+207 SNEEGWLYE

-239 ELAERTTEEK
+239 ELAERTTDEK
-249 LINVSKKVSGVLGV
+249 LINVSKKVSGVLDV

-357 CLYMDDIRYAL
+357 CLYMDDIRYAM

>member
-1 MRGDYSMGMESVYR
+1 MIDEEILDKVCPIPDEDETMEEIKGKLGEEGFIINNFNKGGIFYIIIQIFVLIYIDIKRLARSIINNLFIKHAEGDWLEIKVADVGKKRKEAIKTRGYVTLYRDDYQNALQITKGHMFKTLPDVNGKELKFY
-15 LSVVL
+15 VL
-20 GMNDGLTS
+20 DT
-28 NLSSVTSSVTDSAKK
+28 
-43 LNDAFGTVQ
+43 TV
-52 KAGAALTGVGAGIIG
+52 IG
-67 AGLATVK
+67 AG
-74 STFDTQDALG
+74 
-84 ELSSLGVTDLKA
+84 E
-96 VESAA
+96 
-101 KSFSD
+101 
-106 TWAGTTKSDFIT
+106 
-118 AAYDIKSGIASLT
+118 KSGKVLVEAESPGT
-131 DEGVAQFTEL
+131 GYNVS
-141 AALTG
+141 TG
-146 KATKSTTEE
+146 KITVS
-155 MGSLFA
+155 MIHLDGVVS
-161 TGYGIYKSSYE
+161 
-172 DMSDLEFG
+172 
-180 EMFSAGISTAVKNY
+180 V
-194 KTAGSEMASSISA
+194 
-207 LGASNEEGWLYE
+207 SNEEGWLYE

-249 LINVSKKVSGVLGV
+249 LINVSKKVSGVLDV

-271 GQGTTD
+271 GQGTTN

>member
-1 MRGDYSMGMESVYR
+1 MIDEEILDKVCPIPDEDETMEEIKGKLGEEGFIINNFNKGGIFYIIIRIFVLIYIDIKRLARSIINNLFIKHAEGDWLEIKVADVGKKRKEAIKTRGYVTLYRDDYQNALQITKGHMFKTLPDVNGKELKFY
-15 LSVVL
+15 VL
-20 GMNDGLTS
+20 DT
-28 NLSSVTSSVTDSAKK
+28 
-43 LNDAFGTVQ
+43 TV
-52 KAGAALTGVGAGIIG
+52 IG
-67 AGLATVK
+67 AG
-74 STFDTQDALG
+74 
-84 ELSSLGVTDLKA
+84 E
-96 VESAA
+96 
-101 KSFSD
+101 
-106 TWAGTTKSDFIT
+106 
-118 AAYDIKSGIASLT
+118 KSGKVLVEAESPGT
-131 DEGVAQFTEL
+131 GYNVS
-141 AALTG
+141 TG
-146 KATKSTTEE
+146 KITVS
-155 MGSLFA
+155 MIHLDGVVS
-161 TGYGIYKSSYE
+161 
-172 DMSDLEFG
+172 
-180 EMFSAGISTAVKNY
+180 V
-194 KTAGSEMASSISA
+194 
-207 LGASNEEGWLYE
+207 SNEEGWLYE

-249 LINVSKKVSGVLGV
+249 LINVSKKVSGVLDV

-290 LLKKVENATAY
+290 LLKKVENATVY

-318 VDIKLTLYIA
+318 VDIKLTLYIV

>member
-1 MRGDYSMGMESVYR
+1 MIDEEILDKVCPIPDEDETMEEIKGKLGEEGFIINNFNKGGIFYIIIRIFVLIYIDIKRLARSIINNLFIKHAEGDWLEIKVADVGKKRKEAIKTRGYVTLYRDDYQNALQITKGHMFKTLPDVNGKELKFY
-15 LSVVL
+15 VL
-20 GMNDGLTS
+20 DT
-28 NLSSVTSSVTDSAKK
+28 
-43 LNDAFGTVQ
+43 TV
-52 KAGAALTGVGAGIIG
+52 IG
-67 AGLATVK
+67 AG
-74 STFDTQDALG
+74 
-84 ELSSLGVTDLKA
+84 E
-96 VESAA
+96 
-101 KSFSD
+101 
-106 TWAGTTKSDFIT
+106 
-118 AAYDIKSGIASLT
+118 KSGKVLVEAESPGT
-131 DEGVAQFTEL
+131 GYNVS
-141 AALTG
+141 TG
-146 KATKSTTEE
+146 KITVS
-155 MGSLFA
+155 MIHLDG
-161 TGYGIYKSSYE
+161 
-172 DMSDLEFG
+172 
-180 EMFSAGISTAVKNY
+180 AV
-194 KTAGSEMASSISA
+194 SV
-207 LGASNEEGWLYE
+207 SNEEGWLYE

-249 LINVSKKVSGVLGV
+249 LINVSKKVSGVLDV

>member
-1 MRGDYSMGMESVYR
+1 MIDEEILDKVCPIPDEDETMEEIKGKLGEEGFIINNFNKGGIFYIIIRIFVLIYIDIKRLARSIINNLFIKHAEGDWLEIKVADVGKKRKEAIKTRGYVTLYRDDYQNALQITKGHMFKTLPDVNGKELKFY
-15 LSVVL
+15 VL
-20 GMNDGLTS
+20 DT
-28 NLSSVTSSVTDSAKK
+28 
-43 LNDAFGTVQ
+43 TV
-52 KAGAALTGVGAGIIG
+52 IG
-67 AGLATVK
+67 AG
-74 STFDTQDALG
+74 
-84 ELSSLGVTDLKA
+84 E
-96 VESAA
+96 
-101 KSFSD
+101 
-106 TWAGTTKSDFIT
+106 
-118 AAYDIKSGIASLT
+118 KSGKVLVEAESPGT
-131 DEGVAQFTEL
+131 GYNVS
-141 AALTG
+141 TG
-146 KATKSTTEE
+146 KITVS
-155 MGSLFA
+155 MIHLDGVVS
-161 TGYGIYKSSYE
+161 
-172 DMSDLEFG
+172 
-180 EMFSAGISTAVKNY
+180 V
-194 KTAGSEMASSISA
+194 
-207 LGASNEEGWLYE
+207 SNEEGWLYE

-249 LINVSKKVSGVLGV
+249 LINVSKKVSGVLDV

-277 IIITST
+277 VIITST

>member
-1 MRGDYSMGMESVYR
+1 M
-15 LSVVL
+15 
-20 GMNDGLTS
+20 
-28 NLSSVTSSVTDSAKK
+28 
-43 LNDAFGTVQ
+43 
-52 KAGAALTGVGAGIIG
+52 
-67 AGLATVK
+67 
-74 STFDTQDALG
+74 
-84 ELSSLGVTDLKA
+84 
-96 VESAA
+96 
-101 KSFSD
+101 
-106 TWAGTTKSDFIT
+106 
-118 AAYDIKSGIASLT
+118 
-131 DEGVAQFTEL
+131 
-141 AALTG
+141 
-146 KATKSTTEE
+146 
-155 MGSLFA
+155 
-161 TGYGIYKSSYE
+161 
-172 DMSDLEFG
+172 
-180 EMFSAGISTAVKNY
+180 
-194 KTAGSEMASSISA
+194 
-207 LGASNEEGWLYE
+207 
-219 EGADIE
+219 
-225 DLEDLRTRAEDAWS
+225 
-239 ELAERTTEEK
+239 AERTTGEK
-249 LINVSKKVSGVLGV
+249 LINVSKKVSGVLDV

>member
-1 MRGDYSMGMESVYR
+1 MIDEEILDKVCPIPDEDETMEEIKGKLGEEGFIINNFNKGGIFYIIIRIFVLIYIDIKRLARSIINNLFIKHAEGDWLEIKVADVGKKRKEAIKTRGYVTLYRDDYQNALQITKGHMFKTLPDVNGKELKFY
-15 LSVVL
+15 VL
-20 GMNDGLTS
+20 DT
-28 NLSSVTSSVTDSAKK
+28 
-43 LNDAFGTVQ
+43 TV
-52 KAGAALTGVGAGIIG
+52 IG
-67 AGLATVK
+67 AG
-74 STFDTQDALG
+74 
-84 ELSSLGVTDLKA
+84 E
-96 VESAA
+96 
-101 KSFSD
+101 
-106 TWAGTTKSDFIT
+106 
-118 AAYDIKSGIASLT
+118 KSGKVLVEAESPGT
-131 DEGVAQFTEL
+131 GYNVS
-141 AALTG
+141 TG
-146 KATKSTTEE
+146 KITVS
-155 MGSLFA
+155 MIHLDGVVS
-161 TGYGIYKSSYE
+161 
-172 DMSDLEFG
+172 
-180 EMFSAGISTAVKNY
+180 V
-194 KTAGSEMASSISA
+194 
-207 LGASNEEGWLYE
+207 SNEEGWLYE

-239 ELAERTTEEK
+239 ELAERTTDEK
-249 LINVSKKVSGVLGV
+249 LINVSKKVSGVLDV

-368 KSDIETYKRAEIS
+368 KSDIEIYKRAEIS

>member
-1 MRGDYSMGMESVYR
+1 MIDEEILDKVCPIPDEDETMEEIKGKLGEEGFIINNFNKGGIFYIIIRIFVLIYIDIKRLARSIINNLFIKHAEGDWLEIKVADVGKKRKEAIKTRGYVTLYRDDYQNALQITKGHMFKTLPDVNGKELKFY
-15 LSVVL
+15 VL
-20 GMNDGLTS
+20 DT
-28 NLSSVTSSVTDSAKK
+28 
-43 LNDAFGTVQ
+43 TV
-52 KAGAALTGVGAGIIG
+52 IG
-67 AGLATVK
+67 AG
-74 STFDTQDALG
+74 
-84 ELSSLGVTDLKA
+84 E
-96 VESAA
+96 
-101 KSFSD
+101 
-106 TWAGTTKSDFIT
+106 
-118 AAYDIKSGIASLT
+118 KSGKVLVEAESPGT
-131 DEGVAQFTEL
+131 GYNVS
-141 AALTG
+141 TG
-146 KATKSTTEE
+146 KITVS
-155 MGSLFA
+155 MIHLDGVVS
-161 TGYGIYKSSYE
+161 
-172 DMSDLEFG
+172 
-180 EMFSAGISTAVKNY
+180 V
-194 KTAGSEMASSISA
+194 
-207 LGASNEEGWLYE
+207 SNEEGWLYE

-239 ELAERTTEEK
+239 ELAERTTEGK
-249 LINVSKKVSGVLGV
+249 LINVSKKVSGVLDV

-328 KDASTD
+328 KDVSTD

>member
-1 MRGDYSMGMESVYR
+1 MIDEEILDKVCPIPDEDETMEEIKGKLGEEGFIINNFNKGGIFYIIIRIFVLIYIDIKRLARSIINNLFIKHAEGDWLEIKVADVGKKRKEAIKTRGYVTLYRDDYQNALQITKGHMFKTLPDVNGKELKFY
-15 LSVVL
+15 VL
-20 GMNDGLTS
+20 DT
-28 NLSSVTSSVTDSAKK
+28 
-43 LNDAFGTVQ
+43 TV
-52 KAGAALTGVGAGIIG
+52 IG
-67 AGLATVK
+67 AG
-74 STFDTQDALG
+74 
-84 ELSSLGVTDLKA
+84 E
-96 VESAA
+96 
-101 KSFSD
+101 
-106 TWAGTTKSDFIT
+106 
-118 AAYDIKSGIASLT
+118 KSGKVLVEAESPGT
-131 DEGVAQFTEL
+131 GYNVS
-141 AALTG
+141 TG
-146 KATKSTTEE
+146 KITVS
-155 MGSLFA
+155 MIHLDGVVS
-161 TGYGIYKSSYE
+161 
-172 DMSDLEFG
+172 
-180 EMFSAGISTAVKNY
+180 V
-194 KTAGSEMASSISA
+194 
-207 LGASNEEGWLYE
+207 SNEEGWLYE

-357 CLYMDDIRYAL
+357 CLYMDDIRYAM

>member
-1 MRGDYSMGMESVYR
+1 MIDEEILDKVCPIPDEDETMEEIKGKLGEEGFIINNFNKGGIFYIIIRIFVLIYIDIKRLARSIINNLFIKHAEGDWLEIKVADVGKKRKEAIKTRGYVTLYRDDYQNALQITKGHMFKTLPDVNGKELKFY
-15 LSVVL
+15 VL
-20 GMNDGLTS
+20 DT
-28 NLSSVTSSVTDSAKK
+28 
-43 LNDAFGTVQ
+43 TV
-52 KAGAALTGVGAGIIG
+52 IG
-67 AGLATVK
+67 AG
-74 STFDTQDALG
+74 
-84 ELSSLGVTDLKA
+84 E
-96 VESAA
+96 
-101 KSFSD
+101 
-106 TWAGTTKSDFIT
+106 
-118 AAYDIKSGIASLT
+118 KSGKVLVEAESPGT
-131 DEGVAQFTEL
+131 GYNVS
-141 AALTG
+141 TG
-146 KATKSTTEE
+146 KITVS
-155 MGSLFA
+155 MIHLDGVVS
-161 TGYGIYKSSYE
+161 
-172 DMSDLEFG
+172 
-180 EMFSAGISTAVKNY
+180 V
-194 KTAGSEMASSISA
+194 
-207 LGASNEEGWLYE
+207 SNEEGWLYE

-249 LINVSKKVSGVLGV
+249 LINVSKKVSGVLDV

-271 GQGTTD
+271 GQGTTN

-334 GVQQTAEKTI
+334 GVQQTTEKTI